1 MGKQRSLRPNSQSFS
16 PPTMAKTTPSPPHTP
31 SPNNAHSISPSTIP
45 TQPGA
50 VPGRFERI
58 LPKYHHIPMVPQ
70 YAVPMVPAHPAFP
83 YPYPFPTPMTGVY
96 ARVSDERQEKETL
109 RKVSH
114 SAIERRRRE
123 RINDKIFQLKTLVP
137 SCANQV
143 NLHKLSIL
151 ESAIEYIH
159 ELLGRL
165 SQTDEPSMEN
175 TIKKESPIFSAQDET
190 KDNSIISS
198 PIFEDANNLLMLT
211 GGSSESNTEKYS
223 YSETT
228 KVNPSRAPG
237 MSVYDLL
244 C

>member
-1 MGKQRSLRPNSQSFS
+1 MGKQRSLRPSSQDAYSPTNVKSSSS
-16 PPTMAKTTPSPPHTP
+16 PPLSHSVNNSNSTSPTIV
-31 SPNNAHSISPSTIP
+31 PNH
-45 TQPGA
+45 PGT

-70 YAVPMVPAHPAFP
+70 YAVPMVPAHPAFS
-83 YPYPFPTPMTGVY
+83 YPYPLPTPMSGAY
-96 ARVSDERQEKETL
+96 SRISDERQEKEIL

-151 ESAIEYIH
+151 ESTIEYIH
-159 ELLGRL
+159 ELQSRL
-165 SQTDEPSMEN
+165 SQVDESSN
-175 TIKKESPIFSAQDET
+175 DIKKETPVLSSQLESKEDMGT
-190 KDNSIISS
+190 SS

-211 GGSSESNTEKYS
+211 GNATKTDADKYCYPDTNKDHSSRTS
-223 YSETT
+223 
-228 KVNPSRAPG
+228 G